1 MEFSK
6 LQRSACLAI
15 PGVMKKNPTAAM
27 EVLLGLPPLR
37 VITGVEAQ
45 APIY

>member
-15 PGVMKKNPTAAM
+15 PGVMKNNPTAAM
-27 EVLLGLPPLR
+27 EVLPGLPLLH
-37 VITGVEAQ
+37 VITEV
-45 APIY
+45 